1 MVPGS
6 RRTAGTC
13 DAAECDATSR
23 PRVKREKPTTATRTV
38 TRLPPFLP
46 PGLPGHPR
54 DPVRS
59 VTFPLPA
66 GQGGH
71 PSQSR
76 VRQYTARLSA
86 IVPARLA
93 TAADATRLTPAA
105 TGSRRRRR
113 VPVHASRPAPNRAN
127 TTPAKIAGPLSIARA
142 PLPRRRLC
150 PAPGGWHAREAGGRH
165 RGERKTPRHSNAHS
179 NRTGPYPLPIFF
191 PAVFGKRPAPPP
203 LGNPA
208 GPVPPAYDDAR
219 GAIGR

>member
-6 RRTAGTC
+6 RRTAGSC

-46 PGLPGHPR
+46 PGLPAHPR

-59 VTFPLPA
+59 VTLPLPA
-66 GQGGH
+66 GHGGH
-71 PSQSR
+71 PSQNR
-76 VRQYTARLSA
+76 VRQYTPRLSA

-93 TAADATRLTPAA
+93 TAADATRLTPTA

-142 PLPRRRLC
+142 PLPCRRLC

-165 RGERKTPRHSNAHS
+165 RGERKTPDWSNAHS
-179 NRTGPYPLPIFF
+179 NHRGPNPVPIFF
-191 PAVFGKRPAPPP
+191 QPFSGNGPASPSP
-203 LGNPA
+203 GNLT

-219 GAIGR
+219 AAIRR